1 MCAGAGG
8 HAGTLSPFALVS
20 EVRRFYDGPL
30 VLSGAITSGQ
40 GILAALATGA
50 DFAYMGTRFIAT
62 AEANASEAYKQAIVD
77 ASASDV
83 LYTPFSPA
91 FPATT

>member
-1 MCAGAGG
+1 
-8 HAGTLSPFALVS
+8 
-20 EVRRFYDGPL
+20 
-30 VLSGAITSGQ
+30 
-40 GILAALATGA
+40 
-50 DFAYMGTRFIAT
+50 MGTRFIAT